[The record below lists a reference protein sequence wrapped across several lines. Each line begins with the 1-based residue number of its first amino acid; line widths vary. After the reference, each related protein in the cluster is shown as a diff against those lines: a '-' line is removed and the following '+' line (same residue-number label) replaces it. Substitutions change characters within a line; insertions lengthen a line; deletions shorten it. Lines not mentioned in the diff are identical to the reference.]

1 MGLKARLDGGDT
13 LCLVVLPL
21 RRRRGRE
28 ESGAAAAAHR
38 PPEVKPAAAML
49 SRISQLGARIP
60 RENRAAGKLPSST
73 TSYYRGHVQHSTL
86 NSGLG
91 PQVRRVGRCGRED
104 RGARGS
110 CVTCIGHSKP
120 NPPQLGATV

>member
-1 MGLKARLDGGDT
+1 MFLYVMTNKHCSITFRRT
-13 LCLVVLPL
+13 SSFPQQQLVAIIMRAVRT
-21 RRRRGRE
+21 RR
-28 ESGAAAAAHR
+28 S
-38 PPEVKPAAAML
+38 
-49 SRISQLGARIP
+49 
-60 RENRAAGKLPSST
+60 
-73 TSYYRGHVQHSTL
+73 HVQHSTL